1 MTGDRP
7 VALVTGAAR
16 RVGRATAIELARAGF
31 DVIITYNTSE
41 GDAAETLRLAKRAAD
56 AKEFDASAFQID
68 LHDPSLIDELT
79 DVLADLPRLD
89 ALIHNASSYAPTPLT
104 DADAEE
110 AVAHYLVNAVA
121 PLLLSSRL
129 APKLAEST
137 LAGGGAIV
145 GFSDIHVLG
154 RPRAGYSAYA
164 MSKAAL
170 TELIRTLAIEL
181 APKVRVNAVAPG
193 VVAWP
198 DHADPDEVAA
208 YEARIPLQRP
218 GTPEDAARLVRWL
231 ILEATYLTGEIIRLD
246 GGRWLD

>member
-31 DVIITYNTSE
+31 DLIITYNTSE
-41 GDAAETLRLAKRAAD
+41 GDAAETMRLAKRAAD
-56 AKEFDASAFQID
+56 SKTFDASAFQID
-68 LHDPSLIDELT
+68 FHDPSLIDELA
-79 DVLADLPRLD
+79 DVLAELPRLD
-89 ALIHNASSYAPTPLT
+89 ALIHNASSYAPSPLNEV
-104 DADAEE
+104 DAKE
-110 AVAHYLVNAVA
+110 AVGHYLVNAVA

-181 APKVRVNAVAPG
+181 APKVRVNALAPG